1 MLVGLNRGEF
11 VTEGLYGSCMILY
24 RHMEAFGGSL
34 GLRGVGGSL
43 VAVLWA
49 RARALRRLVDALSRM
64 QTGKELRPGSGV
76 MSLKGAGAVRKRR
89 LPLFCHRLELSSN
102 LLNLKP

>member
-34 GLRGVGGSL
+34 GLRGVGGFSGGCPL
-43 VAVLWA
+43 
-49 RARALRRLVDALSRM
+49 
-64 QTGKELRPGSGV
+64 GSG
-76 MSLKGAGAVRKRR
+76 SGAPQACRCPVANANGEGTSAR
-89 LPLFCHRLELSSN
+89 LRGDVLERCGGCKEEETPSFL
-102 LLNLKP
+102 PQA